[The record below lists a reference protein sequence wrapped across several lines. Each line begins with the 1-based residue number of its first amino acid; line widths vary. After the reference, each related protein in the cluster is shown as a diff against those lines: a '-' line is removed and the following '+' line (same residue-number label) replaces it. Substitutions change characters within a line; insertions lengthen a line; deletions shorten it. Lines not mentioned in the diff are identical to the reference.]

1 MQEENM
7 NGNISRSVLLL
18 ATLIAGPFIQAQ
30 PPASKA
36 IVAAAACTQPAT
48 PAGPLRLVTDDARL
62 LPVRH
67 GEGAAS
73 VSVVNTS
80 DSPVSLDLA
89 PQLATECTSNAVLS
103 SAKLTISAPEQVKTL
118 APHATV
124 SFQVAVTGVTDASIA
139 QTTIENAGVPI
150 GSLTLVELDAPL
162 NVAVAANG
170 TADKPLDYSY
180 NQPITL
186 SLTNGDPIP
195 YHLGWQFLIEGN
207 VISQGVLNLP
217 ANATE
222 LIPLKESC
230 IDNSKP
236 SFCKGYSII
245 DPIHPTVKTGV
256 LRLSLVAP
264 GPVPEGILP
273 TRSVPVT
280 LVMRLVGPTISLLLS
295 YGYAA
300 LVLLL
305 GGLLSFLASSV
316 LPVMQRKGDLRAQL
330 QAIANRTSTVSIRV
344 DSYLRV
350 LLRLERKR
358 IEASIAAASP
368 WVPSSNDPLTH
379 VAIAMDVLGKRL
391 TAAER
396 LDELRRKHDQISGS
410 APPSVID
417 SIDVVL
423 ENAAEQLH
431 STMLTDA
438 ELVAANEYL
447 AKAQG
452 MLDLLDDSAAVAKL
466 IASNMVALKTRLG
479 VFPLSFYDDLRAA
492 LPGLFAILDRGFE
505 DPQNIVRPMFFAID
519 HGIAA
524 IHLLLDY
531 AMVRVTVPST
541 PTQLPALAPN
551 ADSTW
556 AVPQAAL
563 VSPQACSELGHAS
576 RKRLLDRQCTLFEL
590 LGTLSWLALREAA
603 LLVQEMREDTYEE
616 DVLAEITKPGQ
627 AEIAIDTQRTRPLL
641 PIFFSIAF
649 KDLRFNNAAALR
661 RLVCHWCFPD
671 GMHELSWNVCH
682 YFTGQERAPA
692 TAPQA
697 CDPLPVPPPAPIA
710 APQDG
715 RKLSW
720 LVFRRHHRRPPLQH
734 VVIYAAISGR
744 RMQQSEELPVPPL
757 RTTIVV
763 QKMKRGDRARL
774 VAEVLR
780 FSIAF
785 GIALAGLLSGAL
797 DQLSKLDF
805 IPATIAILALG
816 FGANSIKNL
825 LTQPAP
831 PAVPATIPIA
841 APAVKQA
848 PGGPGNS

>member
-1 MQEENM
+1 M
-7 NGNISRSVLLL
+7 NGNFSRSVLLL

-30 PPASKA
+30 PQASKA
-36 IVAAAACTQPAT
+36 TAVLPACTQPVS
-48 PAGPLRLVTDDARL
+48 PAGPLRLVADEARL
-62 LPVRH
+62 LAVRH

-80 DSPVSLDLA
+80 DSPVSLDLTA
-89 PQLATECTSNAVLS
+89 QPATECTSNAVLS
-103 SAKLTISAPEQVKTL
+103 SAKLTITAPEQVKTL
-118 APHATV
+118 APNASV
-124 SFQVAVTGVTDASIA
+124 SFQVAVTGLTDASVA
-139 QTTIENAGVPI
+139 QITIENAGVPI

-162 NVAVAANG
+162 NIAVTASG

-230 IDNSKP
+230 TGNAKAR
-236 SFCKGYSII
+236 FCRGYSII

-256 LRLSLVAP
+256 LRLSLAAP
-264 GPVPEGILP
+264 GPVAEGILP

-330 QAIANRTSTVSIRV
+330 QAIANRTSTISIRV

-358 IEASIAAASP
+358 VEASIAAASP
-368 WVPSSNDPLTH
+368 WVPSSTDPLTH
-379 VAIAMDVLGKRL
+379 VAVAMDVLGKRL

-396 LDELRRKHDQISGS
+396 LDELRRKHDQISGT

-447 AKAQG
+447 AKAQS

-466 IASNMVALKTRLG
+466 IAANMVALKTRLG
-479 VFPLSFYDDLRAA
+479 VFPLSFYEDLRAA
-492 LPGLFAILDRGFE
+492 LPGLFAVLDRGFE

-531 AMVRVTVPST
+531 AMVRVTVPSS
-541 PTQLPALAPN
+541 PAHLPPPAPN
-551 ADSTW
+551 ADSAW

-563 VSPQACSELGHAS
+563 VSPQACAELGHAS
-576 RKRLLDRQCTLFEL
+576 RRRLLDRQCTLFEL

-627 AEIAIDTQRTRPLL
+627 AEVAIDTQRTRPLL

-649 KDLRFNNAAALR
+649 KDTRFNNAAALR

-682 YFTGQERAPA
+682 YFTGQEHVPA
-692 TAPQA
+692 TPPQA
-697 CDPLPVPPPAPIA
+697 CDPQPAPA
-710 APQDG
+710 SGPAVAPQDA
-715 RKLSW
+715 KLSW
-720 LVFRRHHRRPPLQH
+720 PTFRRRHRRPPLQH
-734 VVIYAAISGR
+734 FIIYAAISGR
-744 RMQQSEELPVPPL
+744 RVQQSQELPVPPL
-757 RTTIVV
+757 HTTIVV
-763 QKMKRGDRARL
+763 QKMKHGDRARL

-831 PAVPATIPIA
+831 PAVPATIPTP
-841 APAVKQA
+841 APVVKQA
-848 PGGPGNS
+848 SGEPGKR

>member
-1 MQEENM
+1 M
-7 NGNISRSVLLL
+7 NGKRLSRSVLLL
-18 ATLIAGPFIQAQ
+18 ATLMAGPILQAQ
-30 PPASKA
+30 PPASGA
-36 IVAAAACTQPAT
+36 IAVSPACTQPAT
-48 PAGPLRLVTDDARL
+48 PNGPLRLVPEARTL
-62 LPVRH
+62 AVRH

-80 DSPVSLDLA
+80 DSPVPLDLA
-89 PQLATECTSNAVLS
+89 AQPATECTSNAVLP
-103 SAKLTISAPEQVKTL
+103 SAKLTITTPDQVKSL
-118 APHATV
+118 APNASV
-124 SFQVAVTGVTDASIA
+124 SIQVAVTGLTDASIA

-150 GSLTLVELDAPL
+150 GSVTLIELDAPL
-162 NVAVAANG
+162 NIAVTANG

-180 NQPITL
+180 KQPITL

-222 LIPLKESC
+222 LIPLKEPCTSRARA
-230 IDNSKP
+230 D
-236 SFCKGYSII
+236 FCKGYSII
-245 DPIHPTVKTGV
+245 DPIHPTVKAGV
-256 LRLSLVAP
+256 LRLSLLAP
-264 GPVPEGILP
+264 GTVAEGILP

-300 LVLLL
+300 LILLL

-316 LPVMQRKGDLRAQL
+316 LPVMQRKGDLRSQL
-330 QAIANRTSTVSIRV
+330 QAIANRTSTISIRV

-358 IEASIAAASP
+358 IEASIGAASP
-368 WVPSSNDPLTH
+368 WVPSSNDPIAH
-379 VAIAMDVLGKRL
+379 VAVAMDVLGKRL

-417 SIDVVL
+417 NIDFVL
-423 ENAAEQLH
+423 QTAAEQLH

-438 ELVAANEYL
+438 ELLAANACL
-447 AKAQG
+447 AKAQA

-466 IASNMVALKTRLG
+466 IAANMVALKTRLG
-479 VFPLSFYDDLRAA
+479 VFPLSFYEDLRAA
-492 LPGLFAILDRGFE
+492 LPGLFAVLDRGFD

-531 AMVRVTVPST
+531 AMVRVTVPSS
-541 PTQLPALAPN
+541 PSHLPQPVPD
-551 ADSTW
+551 ADSAW
-556 AVPQAAL
+556 AAPQAAL
-563 VSPQACSELGHAS
+563 VSPDACAQLGNAS

-603 LLVQEMREDTYEE
+603 LLVQEMREDIYEE

-641 PIFFSIAF
+641 PIFFSIGF
-649 KDLRFNNAAALR
+649 KDPRFNNAAALR

-671 GMHELSWNVCH
+671 SMHELSWNVCH
-682 YFTGQERAPA
+682 YFSGVERVPA
-692 TAPQA
+692 TPPQA
-697 CDPLPVPPPAPIA
+697 CDPQLAAPSPAPIPVSQD
-710 APQDG
+710 APKV
-715 RKLSW
+715 RW
-720 LVFRRHHRRPPLQH
+720 LPFRRRHRRPPLQH
-734 VVIYAAISGR
+734 FVIYAAISGR
-744 RMQQSEELPVPPL
+744 RIQQSQELPVPPL

-763 QKMKRGDRARL
+763 QRTKPADQARL

-825 LTQPAP
+825 LTQPALP
-831 PAVPATIPIA
+831 PLAAPGAIA
-841 APAVKQA
+841 ASAEKQA
-848 PGGPGNS
+848 PLDPGAR

>member
-1 MQEENM
+1 MQEANM
-7 NGNISRSVLLL
+7 NGKRLRRSALLL
-18 ATLIAGPFIQAQ
+18 ATLIAGPLIQAQ
-30 PPASKA
+30 PPASSA
-36 IVAAAACTQPAT
+36 IAASPTCTQPAT
-48 PAGPLRLVTDDARL
+48 PNGPLRLVADARL
-62 LPVRH
+62 LAVRH

-73 VSVVNTS
+73 VSVINTS

-89 PQLATECTSNAVLS
+89 AQPATECTSSAVLP
-103 SAKLTISAPEQVKTL
+103 SAKLTITAPDQVKSL
-118 APHATV
+118 APKATV
-124 SFQVAVTGVTDASIA
+124 SIQVAVTGLTDASIA

-162 NVAVAANG
+162 NIAVTASG

-180 NQPITL
+180 KQPITL
-186 SLTNGDPIP
+186 SLTNGDPTP

-207 VISQGVLNLP
+207 LISHGVLNLP

-230 IDNSKP
+230 TTNARADY
-236 SFCKGYSII
+236 CKGYSII
-245 DPIHPTVKTGV
+245 DPVHPTVKAGV
-256 LRLSLVAP
+256 LRLSLLAP
-264 GPVPEGILP
+264 GAVPQGILP
-273 TRSVPVT
+273 ARSVPVT

-300 LVLLL
+300 LILLL

-330 QAIANRTSTVSIRV
+330 QAIANRTSTISVRV

-358 IEASIAAASP
+358 IEATIAAASP

-379 VAIAMDVLGKRL
+379 VAVAMEVLSNRL
-391 TAAER
+391 AAAER
-396 LDELRRKHDQISGS
+396 LDELRRKHDQIAGT

-417 SIDVVL
+417 SIDLVL
-423 ENAAEQLH
+423 QTAAEQLH

-438 ELVAANEYL
+438 EIVAANAYL

-466 IASNMVALKTRLG
+466 IAANMVALKTRLG
-479 VFPLSFYDDLRAA
+479 VFPLSFYEDLRAA
-492 LPGLFAILDRGFE
+492 LPGLFAILDRGFD

-531 AMVRVTVPST
+531 AMVRVTVPSS
-541 PTQLPALAPN
+541 PSHMPQPSAD
-551 ADSTW
+551 ADSSW
-556 AVPQAAL
+556 AAPQAAL
-563 VSPQACSELGHAS
+563 VSPEACAQLGNAS

-616 DVLAEITKPGQ
+616 DVLSEITNPGQ

-641 PIFFSIAF
+641 PIFFSIGF
-649 KDLRFNNAAALR
+649 KDPRFNNAAALR
-661 RLVCHWCFPD
+661 RLACHWCFPD
-671 GMHELSWNVCH
+671 GMHELCWNVCH
-682 YFTGQERAPA
+682 YFSGQERVPA
-692 TAPQA
+692 TPPQV
-697 CDPLPVPPPAPIA
+697 CDPQPATPAPIP
-710 APQDG
+710 APTAVPE
-715 RKLSW
+715 LPW
-720 LVFRRHHRRPPLQH
+720 LLFRRRHRRPPLQH
-734 VVIYAAISGR
+734 YVVYAAISGR
-744 RMQQSEELPVPPL
+744 RMQQSQELPVPPL

-763 QKMKRGDRARL
+763 QKTKRADRARL
-774 VAEVLR
+774 VAEVVR

-825 LTQPAP
+825 LTQPVVAP
-831 PAVPATIPIA
+831 LPAAKSAVVTATPA
-841 APAVKQA
+841 K
-848 PGGPGNS
+848 